1 MAAQSQFQMPDVENA
16 QPLFEEFVT
25 WVFEEIAQLHREAIK
40 SFFLPAQTAM
50 EAKVALMLMLGM
62 ADATLAFGRPD
73 LALVALKQAER
84 LSEAFTIY
92 ADQSPVPMLGPRA
105 RLALVAARSGLVE
118 HARTALAAYEQT
130 VQTAGTREWEPEEI
144 VEATR
149 RYLAAPAPAPVRP
162 TADVDE
168 RSHSAAYEIEA
179 EALLILV
186 QRGADPAI
194 EWLRTFLGRARWTG
208 LSKFFWWP
216 LHELLALIQLREGD
230 VDGARTAIV
239 GQAIPAE
246 SALLVEAAAAYLKDD
261 HAGCLDLVRRAMAV
275 PDASPRTTLLAA
287 GRTLPEI
294 ADELFLGV
302 ETVRSTSK
310 ALYKRLGVH
319 DRDAAVRVGTASG
332 ILEG

>member
-1 MAAQSQFQMPDVENA
+1 M
-16 QPLFEEFVT
+16 
-25 WVFEEIAQLHREAIK
+25 
-40 SFFLPAQTAM
+40 
-50 EAKVALMLMLGM
+50 
-62 ADATLAFGRPD
+62 
-73 LALVALKQAER
+73 
-84 LSEAFTIY
+84 
-92 ADQSPVPMLGPRA
+92 
-105 RLALVAARSGLVE
+105 
-118 HARTALAAYEQT
+118 
-130 VQTAGTREWEPEEI
+130 
-144 VEATR
+144 
-149 RYLAAPAPAPVRP
+149 RP

-230 VDGARTAIV
+230 VDGARAAIV

-246 SALLVEAAAAYLKDD
+246 SVLLVEAAAAYLKDD

-275 PDASPRTTLLAA
+275 PDASPCTTLLAA

-294 ADELFLGV
+294 AGELFLGV

-310 ALYKRLGVH
+310 ALYMRLGVH